1 MRLCWEDSCYLIIM
15 NINMALITI
24 HIINVTKNTYNC
36 FGSLLIFRIFEKLLK
51 FLLIYSKIASLSKYI
66 CVITRDHINDDI
78 CYYGNLQWNYAI
90 WVLFLYLNVWIKR
103 ELSKFCQ
110 LKIFWYI
117 SFFVYIFWK
126 ISSFEIQFYTEQ
138 YRYILHISKI
148 RVRFDRAF

>member
-1 MRLCWEDSCYLIIM
+1 MRNEIM
-15 NINMALITI
+15 LRGFMLSYNNE
-24 HIINVTKNTYNC
+24 HKYRVNYNSYNQRYKRNTYNC

-110 LKIFWYI
+110 LKIF
-117 SFFVYIFWK
+117 
-126 ISSFEIQFYTEQ
+126 
-138 YRYILHISKI
+138 
-148 RVRFDRAF
+148 